1 MFKNNLMIYF
11 IFILLISTYLYSEER
26 NIMNADSLFNKYE
39 DFSIEFNK
47 LKWKFNDT
55 LTNNFIKKE
64 ISYGSLSNKTDLTF
78 WGKNKKFILTLSSV
92 LFGSISMYYK
102 NMANKLYYDD
112 YQRKINS
119 EKINKYDIIAGTFL
133 GLLQINVIYLGY
145 LLIYE

>member
-1 MFKNNLMIYF
+1 MFKNNLMFYLI
-11 IFILLISTYLYSEER
+11 IILFISTALYSEDR
-26 NIMNADSLFNKYE
+26 NKMNLDSLINNYE
-39 DFSIEFNK
+39 DFSFEFNK
-47 LKWKFNDT
+47 LKWKYNDT
-55 LTNNFIKKE
+55 ITSNLIKKE
-64 ISYGSLSNKTDLTF
+64 IVYSSLANKSDFTF
-78 WGKNKKFILTLSSV
+78 WDKNKKFILILSSV